1 MDIGI
6 LIVAEIVA
14 RETWLY
20 INLVFFGGK
29 EQDGSYSH
37 HSVKEEN
44 AKMQQ
49 VFW

>member
-14 RETWLY
+14 RD
-20 INLVFFGGK
+20 VFFGGK

-37 HSVKEEN
+37 YSVKEEN